1 MIKDLNLLYDIAPL
15 FEKELIIWREGYE
28 EDVIIKDIREMGAG
42 KLGITI
48 CDADPNMWGEK
59 IYGIEVKS
67 PNFLKQ
73 YFQKV
78 DLKNVIVCILTQN
91 LKIQDKILEELKN
104 MVVGEP
110 DIYTSFGI
118 TFGICYNLNSSYID
132 GSYRLKKLSENKVKL
147 MQATKGRIYL
157 DEFKYFAFLPLHN
170 DEVILVY
177 QPGKVASMS
186 IYESVKRYG
195 RNVLHIHYLEGMQYK
210 GIGIKE
216 IFKYKSAKIISLV
229 REPVS
234 RGIAHMWEDMEFFGF
249 RGSSLSMKEVEA
261 ACLGDGFEN
270 VQAMWYDKQ
279 LKGLFG
285 IDVLAY
291 PFDKEKGYE
300 IIKSGNIEVLLMKM
314 EHLNNL
320 SSVIGE
326 FLGIE
331 DFQLCKANIGK
342 DKPYRFA
349 YEKYKKEFT
358 LSPERIEY
366 IFREN
371 EFVRH
376 FYTEEECEKFI
387 EKYKS

>member
-1 MIKDLNLLYDIAPL
+1 MIKDLDMLYDIAPL

-28 EDVIIKDIREMGAG
+28 GDVIIKDIREMGAG
-42 KLGITI
+42 KLGVTI

-59 IYGIEVKS
+59 IYGIEVIS

-78 DLKNVIVCILTQN
+78 ELKNIIVCVLVQN
-91 LKIQDKILEELKN
+91 LKIQDKILEELEN
-104 MVVGEP
+104 MVMGEL
-110 DIYTSFGI
+110 DIYT
-118 TFGICYNLNSSYID
+118 TFGIKCGIYYGLNSAYID
-132 GSYRLKKLSENKVKL
+132 DSYRLRKISENEVNVK
-147 MQATKGRIYL
+147 QAKGRIYL
-157 DEFKYFAFLPLHN
+157 DVFKYFAFVPLHN

-186 IYESVKRYG
+186 VYESVKRYG
-195 RNVLHIHYLEGMQYK
+195 RNVLHIHYLEDIQYK
-210 GIGIKE
+210 GIGIQE
-216 IFKYKSAKIISLV
+216 IFKYKPAKIISIV
-229 REPVS
+229 REPIS
-234 RGIAHMWEDMEFFGF
+234 RGIAHMWEDIDFFGF
-249 RGSSLSMKEVEA
+249 HGCAPSMQEVEA

-270 VQAMWYDKQ
+270 LQAMWYDKQ

-300 IIKSGNIEVLLMKM
+300 IIKSGNIELLLMKM
-314 EHLNNL
+314 ERLNNL
-320 SSVIGE
+320 LPVIGE
-326 FLGIE
+326 FLEIE

-349 YEKYKKEFT
+349 YEKYKQKFT
-358 LSPERIEY
+358 LSSEKIEY

-376 FYTEEECEKFI
+376 FYTDEECEKFI
-387 EKYKS
+387 DKYKS

>member
-1 MIKDLNLLYDIAPL
+1 M
-15 FEKELIIWREGYE
+15 
-28 EDVIIKDIREMGAG
+28 
-42 KLGITI
+42 
-48 CDADPNMWGEK
+48 
-59 IYGIEVKS
+59 
-67 PNFLKQ
+67 
-73 YFQKV
+73 
-78 DLKNVIVCILTQN
+78 
-91 LKIQDKILEELKN
+91 
-104 MVVGEP
+104 
-110 DIYTSFGI
+110 
-118 TFGICYNLNSSYID
+118 
-132 GSYRLKKLSENKVKL
+132 
-147 MQATKGRIYL
+147 

-186 IYESVKRYG
+186 IYESVKKYG

-261 ACLGDGFEN
+261 VCLGDGFEN

-314 EHLNNL
+314 ERLNNL
-320 SSVIGE
+320 LPVIGE

-349 YEKYKKEFT
+349 YEKYKKKFT